1 MRQAT
6 SKGRSHL
13 SFLFL
18 DAVFLPS
25 AAADI
30 KALFSSAAELLA
42 EVCEDAAAN
51 DEVAPAGAAAAQQ
64 AQQAQQH
71 EGAGAGVLGGVVN
84 IEAAVGRGLE
94 GVK

>member
-1 MRQAT
+1 MRHET
-6 SKGRSHL
+6 SRARSHR
-13 SFLFL
+13 STSIL
-18 DAVFLPS
+18 DAVVLPP
-25 AAADI
+25 AAAEI
-30 KALFSSAAELLA
+30 KTLFSTAAELLA